1 MSLPKIANPA
11 GGRDMKFNGEDVA
24 AAVLISI
31 LRNLA
36 LVGFVL
42 THIRYEYTEL
52 CHEYTY

>member
-1 MSLPKIANPA
+1 MSLPKIVNPA

-31 LRNLA
+31 PRNLA

-42 THIRYEYTEL
+42 THIRYEYAEL